1 MGSESLLQGFVFVF
15 VFFGD
20 NSTENHGHCIFGVSV
35 ETGQPL

>member
-20 NSTENHGHCIFGVSV
+20 VQLRTTVTASLGSA
-35 ETGQPL
+35 